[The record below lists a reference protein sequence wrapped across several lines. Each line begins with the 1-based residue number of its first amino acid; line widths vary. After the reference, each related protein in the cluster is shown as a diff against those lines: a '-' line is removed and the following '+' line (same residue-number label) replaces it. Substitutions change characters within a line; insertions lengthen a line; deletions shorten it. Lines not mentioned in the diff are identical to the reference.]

1 MLYGVMPDD
10 DTTIMEVTQ
19 EERDVLKQ
27 TFDDFDKDG
36 NGQLDISELAQVLT
50 AFSKGKKPSDAEVSK
65 IFAIADKDKNGT
77 IEFEEF
83 LSAMCQVRVDKETE
97 LRGVFQSLDQDG
109 NGFIDTQELVAACAA
124 LGMTLSNTE
133 VALLLETYDTNG
145 DGKIDFYEFCELI
158 KSL

>member
-1 MLYGVMPDD
+1 
-10 DTTIMEVTQ
+10 MEVTQ

-27 TFDDFDKDG
+27 TFDDFDRDG

-83 LSAMCQVRVDKETE
+83 LSAMTKVRVDKETE
-97 LRGVFQSLDQDG
+97 LRGVFQSLDQDS